1 MTWILTAP
9 QTKVDK
15 LKEATKGGKI
25 FSATFEKKD
34 GTIRTINCRRAVK
47 KGVTGTGKGMSFDPA
62 SKGLMVVYDMQKQSF
77 KMINLNTLIEAKVN
91 GKTIK
96 FL

>member
-9 QTKVDK
+9 KTRVQEFVENT
-15 LKEATKGGKI
+15 ENGKI

-47 KGVTGTGKGMSFDPA
+47 KVLKA
-62 SKGLMVVYDMQKQSF
+62 
-77 KMINLNTLIEAKVN
+77 
-91 GKTIK
+91 
-96 FL
+96 

>member
-9 QTKVDK
+9 KTRVQEFVENTNN
-15 LKEATKGGKI
+15 GKI

-47 KGVTGTGKGMSFDPA
+47 KGVKGVGMSFDPA

-91 GKTIK
+91 GRTIK

>member
-9 QTKVDK
+9 KTRVQQFIEDT
-15 LKEATKGGKI
+15 ESGKI

-47 KGVTGTGKGMSFDPA
+47 KGVKGVGMSFDPM
-62 SKGLMVVYDMQKQSF
+62 SRGLMVVYDMQKKSF
-77 KMINLNTLIEAKVN
+77 RMINLKTLIEVKVN
-91 GKTIK
+91 GRTIK
-96 FL
+96 F